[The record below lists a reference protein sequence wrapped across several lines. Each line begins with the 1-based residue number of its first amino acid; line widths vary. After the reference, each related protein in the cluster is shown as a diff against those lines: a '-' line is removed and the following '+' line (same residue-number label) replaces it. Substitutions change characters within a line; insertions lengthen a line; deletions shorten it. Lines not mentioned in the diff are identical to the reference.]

1 MSMRSKIADRVQ
13 QSPTAALRKVWC
25 AIAVFLLALALPF
38 PALALPEESRV
49 PGGIALVRLGAV
61 SLNSAKPRV
70 WLGEQPVWVSA
81 NNGQWVAV
89 VGLALDLPPG
99 AHNLRTDDGEVQRQV
114 EFDVRPKNYPSQH
127 IRLKD
132 SSKVTLSPADEARA
146 VAEIAEIQKLK
157 RHWRDEE
164 ADDLQFIQP
173 AAGRLASRFGLRRFF
188 NGEARATHSGLDVA
202 IGRGTPV
209 KATARGT
216 VLAVGDYFFNG
227 EARAPHSGLDVAI
240 GRGTPVKATARGT
253 VLAVDD
259 YFFNGKTV
267 FVDHGNGLISMV
279 CHLDR
284 IDVQAGDPVSQGQRV
299 GLSGMTGRASGPH
312 LHWSMVLNGVMVDPA
327 LFISRDK

>member
-1 MSMRSKIADRVQ
+1 MRSKIADRVQ

-188 NGEARATHSGLDVA
+188 NGEARA
-202 IGRGTPV
+202 
-209 KATARGT
+209 
-216 VLAVGDYFFNG
+216 
-227 EARAPHSGLDVAI
+227 PHSGLDVAI
-240 GRGTPVKATARGT
+240 GRGTPVKTTARGT
-253 VLAVDD
+253 VLAVGD

-284 IDVQAGDPVSQGQRV
+284 IDVQAGDPVSQNQRV

-327 LFISRDK
+327 LFISRNK

>member
-1 MSMRSKIADRVQ
+1 MPRTFAGWGSV
-13 QSPTAALRKVWC
+13 ALC
-25 AIAVFLLALALPF
+25 ALALTQSP
-38 PALALPEESRV
+38 PSWALPRESAV
-49 PGGIALVRLGAV
+49 PGGIALVRLGTAV
-61 SLNSAKPRV
+61 PGAATPRA
-70 WLGEQPVWVSA
+70 WLGEQRVWVSVEG
-81 NNGQWVAV
+81 GQWTAV

-99 AHNLRTDDGEVQRQV
+99 SLKLRVEAGEQQRQV
-114 EFDVRPKNYPSQH
+114 DFVVRPKTYPEQH

-146 VAEIAEIQKLK
+146 VAEIAEIQLFK
-157 RHWRDEE
+157 RHWRSVGAEDAVE
-164 ADDLQFIQP
+164 AQFVQP

-188 NGEARATHSGLDVA
+188 NGEARAPHAGLDVA
-202 IGRGTPV
+202 IPRGTPV
-209 KATARGT
+209 K
-216 VLAVGDYFFNG
+216 
-227 EARAPHSGLDVAI
+227 S
-240 GRGTPVKATARGT
+240 TARGT

-284 IDVQAGDPVSQGQRV
+284 IDVQAGDPVSQGQRI

-327 LFISRDK
+327 LFIEHAP

>member
-1 MSMRSKIADRVQ
+1 MPRHLATSFI
-13 QSPTAALRKVWC
+13 L
-25 AIAVFLLALALPF
+25 AVALALPLTAF
-38 PALALPEESRV
+38 ALPRESAV
-49 PGGIALVRLGAV
+49 PGGIALVRLGKAV
-61 SLNSAKPRV
+61 PGEATPRA

-81 NNGQWVAV
+81 EGGQWTAV

-99 AHNLRTDDGEVQRQV
+99 SHQLRVDAIEQQRQV
-114 EFDVRPKNYPSQH
+114 DFVVRPKNYPAQH

-146 VAEIAEIQKLK
+146 VAEIAEIQLFK
-157 RHWRDEE
+157 RHWRSVGGEDAVE
-164 ADDLQFIQP
+164 AQFVLP
-173 AAGRLASRFGLRRFF
+173 ANGRLASRFGLRRFF
-188 NGEARATHSGLDVA
+188 NGEARAPHAGLDVA
-202 IGRGTPV
+202 IPRGTPV
-209 KATARGT
+209 K
-216 VLAVGDYFFNG
+216 
-227 EARAPHSGLDVAI
+227 S
-240 GRGTPVKATARGT
+240 TARGT

-267 FVDHGNGLISMV
+267 LVDHGNGLISMV

-327 LFISRDK
+327 LFIEHAP

>member
-1 MSMRSKIADRVQ
+1 MSMRSNIAGRVQ
-13 QSPTAALRKVWC
+13 QYPAGALRKVWRP
-25 AIAVFLLALALPF
+25 IAVFLLALSLPLR
-38 PALALPEESRV
+38 ALALPEESSV
-49 PGGIALVRLGAV
+49 PGGIALVQLGAV
-61 SLNSAKPRV
+61 TPNSAKPRA

-81 NNGQWVAV
+81 DHGQWVAV
-89 VGLALDLPPG
+89 VGLALDLAPG
-99 AHNLRTDDGEVQRQV
+99 AHNLRVDDGELQRQV
-114 EFDVRPKNYPSQH
+114 EFDVRPKNYPAQH

-157 RHWRDEE
+157 RHWRDED

-173 AAGRLASRFGLRRFF
+173 AAGRLASRFGLRR
-188 NGEARATHSGLDVA
+188 
-202 IGRGTPV
+202 
-209 KATARGT
+209 
-216 VLAVGDYFFNG
+216 FFNG

>member
-1 MSMRSKIADRVQ
+1 MSMRSNIAGRVQ
-13 QSPTAALRKVWC
+13 QYPAGALRKVWRP
-25 AIAVFLLALALPF
+25 IAVFLLALSLPL

-157 RHWRDEE
+157 RHWRDED

-173 AAGRLASRFGLRRFF
+173 AAGRLASRFGLRR
-188 NGEARATHSGLDVA
+188 
-202 IGRGTPV
+202 
-209 KATARGT
+209 
-216 VLAVGDYFFNG
+216 FFNG

>member
-1 MSMRSKIADRVQ
+1 MPRHLATSFI
-13 QSPTAALRKVWC
+13 L
-25 AIAVFLLALALPF
+25 AVALALPLTAF
-38 PALALPEESRV
+38 ALPRESAV
-49 PGGIALVRLGAV
+49 PGGIALVRLGKAV
-61 SLNSAKPRV
+61 PGEATPRA

-81 NNGQWVAV
+81 EGGQWTAV

-99 AHNLRTDDGEVQRQV
+99 SHQLRVDAIEQQREVDFV
-114 EFDVRPKNYPSQH
+114 VRAKEYPAQH

-146 VAEIAEIQKLK
+146 VAEIAEIQVFK
-157 RHWRDEE
+157 RHWRSVGAEDAVE
-164 ADDLQFIQP
+164 AQFVLP
-173 AAGRLASRFGLRRFF
+173 ANGRLASRFGLRRFF
-188 NGEARATHSGLDVA
+188 NGEARAPHAGLDVA
-202 IGRGTPV
+202 IPRGTPV
-209 KATARGT
+209 K
-216 VLAVGDYFFNG
+216 
-227 EARAPHSGLDVAI
+227 S
-240 GRGTPVKATARGT
+240 TARGT

-327 LFISRDK
+327 LFIERAP

>member
-1 MSMRSKIADRVQ
+1 MSMRSNIAGHVQ
-13 QSPTAALRKVWC
+13 QYPAGALRKVWRP
-25 AIAVFLLALALPF
+25 IAVFLLALSLPL
-38 PALALPEESRV
+38 PALALPEESSV
-49 PGGIALVRLGAV
+49 PGGIALVQLGAV
-61 SLNSAKPRV
+61 TPNSAKPRA

-81 NNGQWVAV
+81 DHGQWVAV
-89 VGLALDLPPG
+89 VGLALDLAPG
-99 AHNLRTDDGEVQRQV
+99 AHNLRVDDGELQRQV
-114 EFDVRPKNYPSQH
+114 EFDVRPKNYPAQH

-157 RHWRDEE
+157 RHWRDED

-173 AAGRLASRFGLRRFF
+173 AAGRLASRFGLRR
-188 NGEARATHSGLDVA
+188 
-202 IGRGTPV
+202 
-209 KATARGT
+209 
-216 VLAVGDYFFNG
+216 FFNG

>member
-1 MSMRSKIADRVQ
+1 MRSKIADRVQ

-188 NGEARATHSGLDVA
+188 NGEARA
-202 IGRGTPV
+202 
-209 KATARGT
+209 
-216 VLAVGDYFFNG
+216 
-227 EARAPHSGLDVAI
+227 PHSGLDVAI

-284 IDVQAGDPVSQGQRV
+284 IDVQAGDPVSQNQRV

-327 LFISRDK
+327 LFISRNK

>member
-1 MSMRSKIADRVQ
+1 MVPRTFAVWHSIAL
-13 QSPTAALRKVWC
+13 SALVLTQP
-25 AIAVFLLALALPF
+25 LLAWALPR
-38 PALALPEESRV
+38 ESAV

-61 SLNSAKPRV
+61 VPGAATPRA
-70 WLGEQPVWVSA
+70 WLGEQLVWVSA
-81 NNGQWVAV
+81 EGGQWTAV
-89 VGLALDLPPG
+89 IGLALDLRPG
-99 AHNLRTDDGEVQRQV
+99 QHHLRVDTLEQQRQV
-114 EFDVRPKNYPSQH
+114 DFVVRAKEYPAQH

-146 VAEIAEIQKLK
+146 VAEIAEIQVFK
-157 RHWRDEE
+157 RHWRSVGAEDAVE
-164 ADDLQFIQP
+164 AQFVQP

-188 NGEARATHSGLDVA
+188 NGEARAPHAGLDVA
-202 IGRGTPV
+202 IPRGTPV
-209 KATARGT
+209 K
-216 VLAVGDYFFNG
+216 
-227 EARAPHSGLDVAI
+227 S
-240 GRGTPVKATARGT
+240 TARGT

-327 LFISRDK
+327 LFIERAP

>member
-13 QSPTAALRKVWC
+13 QSPTAALRKVWR

-61 SLNSAKPRV
+61 SLDSAKPRV

-188 NGEARATHSGLDVA
+188 NGEARA
-202 IGRGTPV
+202 
-209 KATARGT
+209 
-216 VLAVGDYFFNG
+216 
-227 EARAPHSGLDVAI
+227 PHSGLDVAI

-284 IDVQAGDPVSQGQRV
+284 IDVQAGDPVSQNQRV

-327 LFISRDK
+327 LFISRNK

>member
-1 MSMRSKIADRVQ
+1 MRSNIAGRVQ
-13 QSPTAALRKVWC
+13 QYPAGALRKVWRP
-25 AIAVFLLALALPF
+25 IAVFLLALSLPL
-38 PALALPEESRV
+38 PALALPEESSV
-49 PGGIALVRLGAV
+49 PGGIALVQLGAV
-61 SLNSAKPRV
+61 TPNSAKPRA

-81 NNGQWVAV
+81 DHGQWVAV
-89 VGLALDLPPG
+89 VGLALDLAPG
-99 AHNLRTDDGEVQRQV
+99 AHNLRVDDGELQRQV
-114 EFDVRPKNYPSQH
+114 EFDVRPKNYPAQH

-157 RHWRDEE
+157 RHWRDED

-173 AAGRLASRFGLRRFF
+173 AAGRLASRFGLRR
-188 NGEARATHSGLDVA
+188 
-202 IGRGTPV
+202 
-209 KATARGT
+209 
-216 VLAVGDYFFNG
+216 FFNG

>member
-1 MSMRSKIADRVQ
+1 MSMRSNIAGRVQ
-13 QSPTAALRKVWC
+13 QYPAGALRKVWRP
-25 AIAVFLLALALPF
+25 IAVFLLALSLPL
-38 PALALPEESRV
+38 PALALPEESSV
-49 PGGIALVRLGAV
+49 PGGIALVQLGAV
-61 SLNSAKPRV
+61 TPNSAKPRA

-81 NNGQWVAV
+81 DHGQWVAV
-89 VGLALDLPPG
+89 VGLALDLAPG
-99 AHNLRTDDGEVQRQV
+99 AHNLRVDDGELQRQV
-114 EFDVRPKNYPSQH
+114 EFDVRPKNYPAQH

-157 RHWRDEE
+157 RHWRDED

-173 AAGRLASRFGLRRFF
+173 AAGRLASRFGLRR
-188 NGEARATHSGLDVA
+188 
-202 IGRGTPV
+202 
-209 KATARGT
+209 
-216 VLAVGDYFFNG
+216 FFNG

-259 YFFNGKTV
+259 YFFNGTTV

-327 LFISRDK
+327 LFISRNK

>member
-1 MSMRSKIADRVQ
+1 MSMRSNIAGRVQ
-13 QSPTAALRKVWC
+13 QYPAGALRKVWRP
-25 AIAVFLLALALPF
+25 IAVFLLALSLPL
-38 PALALPEESRV
+38 PALALPEESSV
-49 PGGIALVRLGAV
+49 PGGIALVQLGAV
-61 SLNSAKPRV
+61 TPNSAKPRA

-81 NNGQWVAV
+81 DHGQWVAV
-89 VGLALDLPPG
+89 VGLALDLAPG
-99 AHNLRTDDGEVQRQV
+99 AHNLRVDDGELQRQV
-114 EFDVRPKNYPSQH
+114 EFDVRPKNYPAQH

-157 RHWRDEE
+157 RHWRDED

-173 AAGRLASRFGLRRFF
+173 AAGRLASRFGLRR
-188 NGEARATHSGLDVA
+188 
-202 IGRGTPV
+202 
-209 KATARGT
+209 
-216 VLAVGDYFFNG
+216 FFNG

-299 GLSGMTGRASGPH
+299 GLSGMTSRASGPH

>member
-1 MSMRSKIADRVQ
+1 MPRHL
-13 QSPTAALRKVWC
+13 AASFIL
-25 AIAVFLLALALPF
+25 AVALALPLTAF
-38 PALALPEESRV
+38 ALPRESAV
-49 PGGIALVRLGAV
+49 PGGIALVRLGKAV
-61 SLNSAKPRV
+61 PGAATPRA

-81 NNGQWVAV
+81 EGGQWTAV

-99 AHNLRTDDGEVQRQV
+99 SHQLRVDAIEQQREVDFV
-114 EFDVRPKNYPSQH
+114 VRAKEYPAQH

-146 VAEIAEIQKLK
+146 VAEIAEIQVFK
-157 RHWRDEE
+157 RHWRSVGAEDAVE
-164 ADDLQFIQP
+164 AQFVQP

-188 NGEARATHSGLDVA
+188 NGEARAPHAGLDVA
-202 IGRGTPV
+202 IPRGTPV
-209 KATARGT
+209 K
-216 VLAVGDYFFNG
+216 
-227 EARAPHSGLDVAI
+227 S
-240 GRGTPVKATARGT
+240 TARGT

-327 LFISRDK
+327 LFIERAP

>member
-1 MSMRSKIADRVQ
+1 MPRHLATSFI
-13 QSPTAALRKVWC
+13 L
-25 AIAVFLLALALPF
+25 AVALALPLTAF
-38 PALALPEESRV
+38 ALPRESAV
-49 PGGIALVRLGAV
+49 PGGIALVRLGKAV
-61 SLNSAKPRV
+61 PGAATPRA

-81 NNGQWVAV
+81 EGGQWTAV

-99 AHNLRTDDGEVQRQV
+99 SHQLRVDAIEQQREVDFV
-114 EFDVRPKNYPSQH
+114 VRAKEYPAQH

-146 VAEIAEIQKLK
+146 VAEIAEIQVFK
-157 RHWRDEE
+157 RHWRSVGAEDAVE
-164 ADDLQFIQP
+164 AQFVLP
-173 AAGRLASRFGLRRFF
+173 ANGRLASRFGLRRFF
-188 NGEARATHSGLDVA
+188 NGEARAPHAGLDVA
-202 IGRGTPV
+202 IPRGTPV
-209 KATARGT
+209 K
-216 VLAVGDYFFNG
+216 
-227 EARAPHSGLDVAI
+227 S
-240 GRGTPVKATARGT
+240 TARGT

-327 LFISRDK
+327 LFIERAP

>member
-13 QSPTAALRKVWC
+13 QSPTAALRKVWR

-61 SLNSAKPRV
+61 SLDSAKPRV

-188 NGEARATHSGLDVA
+188 NGEARA
-202 IGRGTPV
+202 
-209 KATARGT
+209 
-216 VLAVGDYFFNG
+216 
-227 EARAPHSGLDVAI
+227 PHSGLDVAI

-284 IDVQAGDPVSQGQRV
+284 IDVQAGDPVSQNQRV

-327 LFISRDK
+327 LFIGHNK